1 MKINFPMTVT
11 AADSN
16 KRTISGKIV
25 TWGEKGNTSAGAT
38 IFEKD
43 SITFGKNVK
52 LLWEHQITKPLGKLV
67 DATVTDTGIDATFK
81 IANTMAGE
89 DALVEAAEGLRD
101 GFSVGVSVGEW
112 NNKDGVMAISAAE
125 LIEVS
130 LVTEPAIRSARVEQV
145 AASENENKDSESA
158 TAEAEKSTE
167 GDKVSENTTPAP
179 AVESAV
185 EAAAAPAPTPV
196 QAAYYTTPRVNLNA
210 TAGEYVKAQLAAM
223 RGDSD
228 ARDLV
233 AALDV
238 ATTTENAGVVP
249 PTYLREV
256 IGVVDASRPFIDS
269 IDRAALPTTGM
280 KIYTPRITAQATVA
294 QTAEGVEFDSTDTA
308 IDNLETNVVK
318 FAGANI
324 VNIELLER
332 STPDYLDQ
340 LVRMLAASYAQKT
353 DAYAAKIAIDNCG
366 STSGSTIYGA
376 IAKGIADS
384 YGVMRFTPNRLL
396 VAPTGGEDGIDFA
409 GLLSAVDDNKRP
421 LFAAAAPS
429 NAAGLI
435 TQGSTAG
442 SVAGLSLV
450 VDPNY
455 TGDASNVKYAMVYP
469 SAAMTFHESGTLQL
483 RSTVVA
489 NGQVEIGLYG
499 FVAAVNKYPT
509 AFRGLTV
516 A

>member
-25 TWGEKGNTSAGAT
+25 TWNEKGNTSAGAT
-38 IFEKD
+38 VFEKN
-43 SITFGKNVK
+43 SITFGKNIK
-52 LLWEHQITKPLGKLV
+52 LLWEHRLEKPLGKLV
-67 DATVTDTGIDATFK
+67 DATVTDDGIDATFK
-81 IANTMAGE
+81 IANTMSGE

-101 GFSVGVSVGEW
+101 GFSVGVAVNEW
-112 NNKDGVMAISAAE
+112 ENKDGVMSISSAE
-125 LIEVS
+125 LVEVS

-145 AASENENKDSESA
+145 AASEDSAPKE
-158 TAEAEKSTE
+158 EADITNPTE
-167 GDKVSENTTPAP
+167 GEQVSDTTVPAAP
-179 AVESAV
+179 AVETV
-185 EAAAAPAPTPV
+185 EAAAAPAPTQV
-196 QAAYYTTPRVNLNA
+196 QAAYYTSPRVNLDV
-210 TAGEYVKAQLAAM
+210 TAGEYLKAQVAAM

-256 IGVVDASRPFIDS
+256 VGVVDASRPFIDS
-269 IDRAALPTTGM
+269 IDRAALPATGM

-308 IDNLETNVVK
+308 IDTIETNVVK
-318 FAGANI
+318 FAGANV
-324 VNIELLER
+324 VNLELLER
-332 STPDYLDQ
+332 SEPSYLDQ

-353 DAYAAKIAIDNCG
+353 DAYAAKIAINACG

-376 IAKGIADS
+376 ITQGIADS

-409 GLLSAVDDNKRP
+409 ALLGAVDDNKRP
-421 LFAAAAPS
+421 LFAAAAPQ
-429 NAAGLI
+429 NAGGLI

-455 TGDASNVKYAMVYP
+455 TGDNNNDKYAMVYP

-483 RSTVVA
+483 RSTIVA
-489 NGQVEIGLYG
+489 NGQIEIGLYG

-509 AFRGLTV
+509 AFRGLSV
-516 A
+516 SAQ

>member
-25 TWGEKGNTSAGAT
+25 TWGEQGNTSAGAT
-38 IFEKD
+38 VFAKD
-43 SITFGKNVK
+43 SIALTKNVK
-52 LLWEHQITKPLGKLV
+52 LLWEHELTKPLGRLV
-67 DATVTDTGIDATFK
+67 DATITDGGIDAVFK

-101 GFSVGVSVGEW
+101 GFSVGVAVNEW
-112 NNKDGVMAISAAE
+112 SNKEGVMEITSAE

-145 AASENENKDSESA
+145 AASEENKDSDLA
-158 TAEAEKSTE
+158 TADSEKPTE
-167 GDKVSENTTPAP
+167 GDKVSENTAPAP
-179 AVESAV
+179 AVEPAV
-185 EAAAAPAPTPV
+185 EAASAPAPSQV
-196 QAAYYTTPRVNLNA
+196 QAAYYTTPRVNLNVS
-210 TAGEYVKAQLAAM
+210 AGEYIKAQVAAM
-223 RGDSD
+223 RGDTD

-238 ATTTENAGVVP
+238 ATVSENAGVVP

-269 IDRAALPTTGM
+269 IDSAALPASGM

-294 QTAEGVEFDSTDTA
+294 QTAEGVEFDSTDST
-308 IDNLETNVVK
+308 IDTIETNVVK

-324 VNIELLER
+324 VNVELLDR
-332 STPDYLDQ
+332 SEPSYVDQ
-340 LVRMLAASYAQKT
+340 LIRMLAASYAQKT
-353 DAYAAKIAIDNCG
+353 DAYALNIAITG
-366 STSGSTIYGA
+366 ASVSTGTTIYKA
-376 IAKGIADS
+376 IADGIADA
-384 YGVMRFTPNRLL
+384 YDVMRFLPNRLL
-396 VAPTGGEDGIDFA
+396 VPATGGTEGIDFPA
-409 GLLSAVDDNKRP
+409 IIGAVDGSQRP
-421 LFAAAAPS
+421 LFAAVAPS
-429 NAAGLI
+429 NAAG
-435 TQGSTAG
+435 TTYGSTSG
-442 SVAGLSLV
+442 TVAGLDLV
-450 VDPNY
+450 VDPNVPA
-455 TGDASNVKYAMVYP
+455 TGVGEKFSLVYP

-499 FVAAVNKYPT
+499 YVAAVNKYPT
-509 AFRGLTV
+509 AFRALKV
-516 A
+516 QP

>member
-1 MKINFPMTVT
+1 MKVNFPMTVT

-25 TWGEKGNTSAGAT
+25 TWGEKGNTSVGAT

-43 SITFGKNVK
+43 SIALGKNVK
-52 LLWEHQITKPLGKLV
+52 LLWEHQITKPLGRLV
-67 DATVTDTGIDATFK
+67 DATVTDSGIDATFK

-101 GFSVGVSVGEW
+101 GFSVGVSVSEW

-125 LIEVS
+125 LVEVS

-145 AASENENKDSESA
+145 AASENENSEPEQESDQ
-158 TAEAEKSTE
+158 TNPTE
-167 GDKVSENTTPAP
+167 GEQVSDTTVPAP
-179 AVESAV
+179 AVDVAV
-185 EAAAAPAPTPV
+185 EAAAAPAPQV
-196 QAAYYTTPRVNLNA
+196 QAAYYTTPRVNLDV
-210 TAGEYVKAQLAAM
+210 TAGQYLRAQIAAM

-228 ARDLV
+228 ARDLI

-269 IDRAALPTTGM
+269 IETAALPATGM

-308 IDNLETNVVK
+308 IDSLETNVVK

-324 VNIELLER
+324 VNLELLER
-332 STPDYLDQ
+332 SEPSYVDQ
-340 LVRMLAASYAQKT
+340 LIRMLAASYAQKT
-353 DAYAAKIAIDNCG
+353 DAYALGLARDTAVNSDG
-366 STSGSTIYGA
+366 PTIYGA
-376 IAKGIADS
+376 VTKGIADS
-384 YGVMRFTPNRLL
+384 YGVMRFVPNRFL
-396 VAPTGGEDGIDFA
+396 VAPSAAGTIDFHDVLSAEDGND
-409 GLLSAVDDNKRP
+409 RP
-421 LFAAAAPS
+421 LFAAANPQ
-429 NAAGLI
+429 NAGGLVS
-435 TQGSTAG
+435 QGSTNG
-442 SVAGLSLV
+442 TVAGLSLV

-455 TGDASNVKYAMVYP
+455 TGDKWALVYP

-483 RSTVVA
+483 RSTIVA

-499 FVAAVNKYPT
+499 FCAAVNKYPT
-509 AFRGLTV
+509 AFRKLTV
-516 A
+516 TPA

>member
-1 MKINFPMTVT
+1 MTVT

-16 KRTISGKIV
+16 KRTISGTIV

-38 IFEKD
+38 VFEKN
-43 SITFGKNVK
+43 SIALGKNVK

-67 DATVTDTGIDATFK
+67 DATVTETGIDATFK

-145 AASENENKDSESA
+145 AASENENENQDSEAA
-158 TAEAEKSTE
+158 TAEADNSTE
-167 GDKVSENTTPAP
+167 GDQVSENTTPAP
-179 AVESAV
+179 AVETAV
-185 EAAAAPAPTPV
+185 EAAAAPAPQV
-196 QAAYYTTPRVNLNA
+196 QAAYYTTPRVNLNVS
-210 TAGEYVKAQLAAM
+210 AGQYLQAQVRAM
-223 RGDSD
+223 RGDTD

-249 PTYLREV
+249 PTYLRDV

-269 IDRAALPTTGM
+269 IDRAALPASGM

-318 FAGANI
+318 FAGANV
-324 VNIELLER
+324 VNLELLER
-332 STPDYLDQ
+332 SEPSYLDQ

-353 DAYAAKIAIDNCG
+353 DAYAAKIAINNCG
-366 STSGSTIYGA
+366 STSGATIYGA

-409 GLLSAVDDNKRP
+409 GLLSAVDGSSRP

-435 TQGSTAG
+435 SQGSTAG
-442 SVAGLSLV
+442 TVAGLSLV

-455 TGDASNVKYAMVYP
+455 TGDNSNVKYAMVYP

-483 RSTVVA
+483 RSTIVA
-489 NGQVEIGLYG
+489 NGQVEIGVYG

-509 AFRGLTV
+509 AFRGLSV

>member
-1 MKINFPMTVT
+1 MTVT

-25 TWGEKGNTSAGAT
+25 TWGEEGNTSAGAT
-38 IFEKD
+38 VFAKD
-43 SITFGKNVK
+43 SINLGKNVK
-52 LLWEHQITKPLGKLV
+52 LLWEHELTKPLGKLM
-67 DATVTDTGIDATFK
+67 DATITETGIDATFK

-101 GFSVGVSVGEW
+101 GFSVGVAVNEW
-112 NNKDGVMAISAAE
+112 SNKEGVMEITSAE
-125 LIEVS
+125 LVEVS

-145 AASENENKDSESA
+145 AASENENKDSEAA
-158 TAEAEKSTE
+158 TAEPEKPTE
-167 GDKVSENTTPAP
+167 GEPVSENTTPAP
-179 AVESAV
+179 AESAV

-196 QAAYYTTPRVNLNA
+196 QAAYYTSPRVNLNV
-210 TAGEYVKAQLAAM
+210 TAGDYVRAQINAM

-269 IDRAALPTTGM
+269 IDRAALPASGM

-308 IDNLETNVVK
+308 IDTIETNVVK

-324 VNIELLER
+324 VNVELLDR
-332 STPDYLDQ
+332 SEPSYVDQ
-340 LVRMLAASYAQKT
+340 LIRMLAASYAQKT
-353 DAYAAKIAIDNCG
+353 DAYALGLARDTAVNSDG
-366 STSGSTIYGA
+366 ATIYGA
-376 IAKGIADS
+376 VTKGIADA
-384 YGVMRFTPNRLL
+384 YGVMRFTPNRFL
-396 VAPTGGEDGIDFA
+396 VAPNAAGTIDFHDV
-409 GLLSAVDDNKRP
+409 LSAEDDAGRP
-421 LFAAAAPS
+421 LFAAANPS
-429 NAAGLI
+429 NAGGLVS
-435 TQGSTAG
+435 QGSTNG
-442 SVAGLSLV
+442 TVAGLSLV

-455 TGDASNVKYAMVYP
+455 TGDKWALVYP

-489 NGQVEIGLYG
+489 NGQVEIGIYG
-499 FVAAVNKYPT
+499 YVAAVNKYPT
-509 AFRGLTV
+509 AFRKLTV
-516 A
+516 TPAN

>member
-25 TWGEKGNTSAGAT
+25 TWGEEGNTSAGAT
-38 IFEKD
+38 VFAKD
-43 SITFGKNVK
+43 SINLGKNVK
-52 LLWEHQITKPLGKLV
+52 LLWEHELTKPLGRLV
-67 DATVTDTGIDATFK
+67 DATVTDSGIDATFK

-101 GFSVGVSVGEW
+101 GFSVGVAVNEW
-112 NNKDGVMAISAAE
+112 ANKEGVMEITSAE
-125 LIEVS
+125 LVEVS

-145 AASENENKDSESA
+145 AASENENKDSEAA
-158 TAEAEKSTE
+158 TAEPEKPTE

-185 EAAAAPAPTPV
+185 EAAAAPAPQV
-196 QAAYYTTPRVNLNA
+196 QAAYYTSPRVNLNA

-223 RGDSD
+223 RGDAD

-269 IDRAALPTTGM
+269 IDRAALPATGM

-421 LFAAAAPS
+421 LFAAAAPQ

-442 SVAGLSLV
+442 TVAGLSLV

>member
-1 MKINFPMTVT
+1 MTVT

-25 TWGEKGNTSAGAT
+25 TWGEEGNTSAGAT
-38 IFEKD
+38 VFAKD
-43 SITFGKNVK
+43 SINLGKNVK
-52 LLWEHQITKPLGKLV
+52 LLWEHELTKPLGKLM
-67 DATVTDTGIDATFK
+67 DATITETGIDATFK

-101 GFSVGVSVGEW
+101 GFSVGVAVNEW
-112 NNKDGVMAISAAE
+112 SNKEGVMEITSAE
-125 LIEVS
+125 LVEVS

-145 AASENENKDSESA
+145 AASETENKDSEAA
-158 TAEAEKSTE
+158 TAEPEKPTE

-196 QAAYYTTPRVNLNA
+196 QAAYYTSPRVNLNV
-210 TAGEYVKAQLAAM
+210 TAGEYVKAQVNAM
-223 RGDSD
+223 RGDTD

-238 ATTTENAGVVP
+238 ATVSENAGVVP

-256 IGVVDASRPFIDS
+256 VGVVDASRPFIDS
-269 IDRAALPTTGM
+269 IERAALPATGM

-308 IDNLETNVVK
+308 IDTIETNVVK

-353 DAYAAKIAIDNCG
+353 DDYAAKIAINNCG
-366 STSGSTIYGA
+366 STSASTIYGS
-376 IAKGIADS
+376 IVKGIADS

-409 GLLSAVDDNKRP
+409 GLLAEVDDAKRP
-421 LFAAAAPS
+421 LFAAAAPQ

-442 SVAGLSLV
+442 TVAGLSLV

-455 TGDASNVKYAMVYP
+455 SGDNNADKYAMVYP

-483 RSTVVA
+483 RSTIVA

-509 AFRGLTV
+509 AFRGLSV